1 MCTGSQPGVVL
12 VVLRFLRR
20 CALVAW
26 DAYWRFTTNDGW
38 AIASHLALS
47 ILLALFPFLIFV
59 TALAGFLGTRELAAQ
74 VVDLLLSAWPEI
86 VVRPIESEVHNVLT
100 GQRRDLLTLGA
111 VLMLWFSSSG
121 IEAVRI
127 GLNRAYGFTETRW
140 WYTNR
145 AQSMFFVILGALA
158 LLSLAFLVVLAPA
171 AFQAATAMFPAYARE
186 IAELQDQVFTQRYVA
201 TAIILG
207 TALFGAHLLLPNGRL
222 TLLQVVPGILV
233 TLIAWIAAAT
243 IFAWYLT
250 AFASYATTYAGFAAV
265 MIALV
270 FLYFIAVIFILGGE
284 LNSAWQRSRAALTP
298 PPDRTMLPI
307 DG

>member
-1 MCTGSQPGVVL
+1 L
-12 VVLRFLRR
+12 AVLRFLRR
-20 CALVAW
+20 CAFVAW

-38 AIASHLALS
+38 AIASHLALA

-59 TALAGFLGTRELAAQ
+59 TALAGFLGTRELATQ

-86 VVRPIESEVHNVLT
+86 VVRPIESEVYNVLT

-121 IEAVRI
+121 IEAVRV
-127 GLNRAYGFTETRW
+127 GLNRAYGFVETRW

-145 AQSMFFVILGALA
+145 AQSMFFVVLGAFA
-158 LLSLAFLVVLAPA
+158 LLSLAFLVVLAPP

-186 IAELQDQVFTQRYVA
+186 IAEVQDQVFTQRYAA

-222 TLLQVVPGILV
+222 TLAQVLPGILV
-233 TLIAWIAAAT
+233 TMIAWIAAAT

-250 AFASYATTYAGFAAV
+250 TFASYATTYAGFAAV

-284 LNSAWQRSRAALTP
+284 LNSAWQRSRTAKTP
-298 PPDRTMLPI
+298 PPDRTLLPI